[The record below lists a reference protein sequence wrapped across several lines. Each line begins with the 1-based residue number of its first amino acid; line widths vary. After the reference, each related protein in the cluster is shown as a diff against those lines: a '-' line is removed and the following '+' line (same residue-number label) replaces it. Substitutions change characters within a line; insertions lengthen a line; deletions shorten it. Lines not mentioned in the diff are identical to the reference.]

1 MRVEMIGLVIT
12 FLLGIFVLIGALIA
26 FLAKK
31 KGKII
36 DFSLGLAFSVIIM
49 LIVLDLIPE
58 VIEHLGLRYI
68 WLFLIFVVLGYGLL
82 RFLDRFIPDHHD
94 HDRMTKKEANNNLAH
109 IGIISSIALII
120 HNIIEGMAVYSTV
133 LTDVNTGLM
142 LAIGIGFH
150 NLPLGMVIATTF
162 YQGDQKPSRVWLS
175 IGGVTLSTL
184 VGGILSFLLNNQA
197 VPEWVLGSLLSLT
210 LGMLLFLLFSE
221 LWPRIR
227 KSKFRIERNF
237 GILIGIIIMLI
248 SMMI

>member
-31 KGKII
+31 KGQII

-82 RFLDRFIPDHHD
+82 RFLDRFIPDYHD

>member
-31 KGKII
+31 KGQII

-94 HDRMTKKEANNNLAH
+94 HDRMTKK
-109 IGIISSIALII
+109 
-120 HNIIEGMAVYSTV
+120 
-133 LTDVNTGLM
+133 
-142 LAIGIGFH
+142 
-150 NLPLGMVIATTF
+150 
-162 YQGDQKPSRVWLS
+162 
-175 IGGVTLSTL
+175 
-184 VGGILSFLLNNQA
+184 
-197 VPEWVLGSLLSLT
+197 
-210 LGMLLFLLFSE
+210 
-221 LWPRIR
+221 
-227 KSKFRIERNF
+227 
-237 GILIGIIIMLI
+237 
-248 SMMI
+248 

>member
-31 KGKII
+31 KGQII

-58 VIEHLGLRYI
+58 VIEHLGLHYI

>member
-31 KGKII
+31 KGQII

-94 HDRMTKKEANNNLAH
+94 HDRMTKKEANNNLDH

>member
-31 KGKII
+31 KGQII

-237 GILIGIIIMLI
+237 GILIGVIIMLI

>member
-1 MRVEMIGLVIT
+1 MRVEMIGLIIT
-12 FLLGIFVLIGALIA
+12 FLLGIFVLIGALVA

-31 KGKII
+31 KGQII

-49 LIVLDLIPE
+49 LIALDLIPE
-58 VIEHLGLRYI
+58 VIENLGLRYI
-68 WLFLIFVVLGYGLL
+68 WLFLIFVVLGYGFL
-82 RFLDRFIPDHHD
+82 RFLDHFIPDHHD
-94 HDRMTKKEANNNLAH
+94 HDRMTKKEANNNLTH

-133 LTDVNTGLM
+133 LSDVNTGLM

-162 YQGDQKPSRVWLS
+162 YQGNQKSSRVWLS
-175 IGGVTLSTL
+175 IGGVSLSTL
-184 VGGILSFLLNNQA
+184 VGGAFSFLLNNQA

-227 KSKFRIERNF
+227 KSKFCFERNF
-237 GILIGIIIMLI
+237 GIGIGILIMLI